1 MKTFVAV
8 IVICLGI
15 QLGFS
20 SSIGGE
26 SVLTTY
32 TGEADPQSIAD
43 FWKRVVEYYQ
53 KLKTYT
59 KDFVCSARLQEL
71 LDVLGVPDDLDGAV
85 KMAQKYF
92 CGGDD
97 IPERKSVSMHYTTK
111 KELIA
116 MQAFPDIVKDVYEK
130 LKKYLKSFVCSANLH
145 ALLDLLGLPDQYDGV
160 VDIARKLLC
169 GDAIS
174 ARTTGLRLRDQEGLF
189 DTIQEIK
196 MKLDDLGWDKA
207 CKWSISQLME
217 HLRYPSSYKWAFT
230 IVQGFYC

>member
-85 KMAQKYF
+85 KMAQNYF

-97 IPERKSVSMHYTTK
+97 IPQKRSASGGEADLQS
-111 KELIA
+111 IA
-116 MQAFPDIVKDVYEK
+116 DFWQRVVEYYRK
-130 LKKYLKSFVCSANLH
+130 LKTYTRLCMFSKASGAIGCS
-145 ALLDLLGLPDQYDGV
+145 
-160 VDIARKLLC
+160 R
-169 GDAIS
+169 
-174 ARTTGLRLRDQEGLF
+174 
-189 DTIQEIK
+189 
-196 MKLDDLGWDKA
+196 
-207 CKWSISQLME
+207 
-217 HLRYPSSYKWAFT
+217 SSR
-230 IVQGFYC
+230 QSRRNS